1 MAYLVL
7 ILILSAVV
15 AVAMHR
21 LLLGGTVGSDKRPEH
36 FVDDKDERGLE
47 RRHRQSIASDVS
59 RTRKSG
65 RGAPG
70 PQDLSSPAERLQPLR
85 SPPMV
90 PKDPPQGTGEG
101 ST

>member
-36 FVDDKDERGLE
+36 FVEDERGLE
-47 RRHRQSIASDVS
+47 RRHRQSVASDLS

-65 RGAPG
+65 RGTPG
-70 PQDLSSPAERLQPLR
+70 PQDLSRPAEPLQPRR
-85 SPPMV
+85 SPPTV
-90 PKDPPQGTGEG
+90 PKDTPPSIRKG

>member
-7 ILILSAVV
+7 VLILSAVV

-21 LLLGGTVGSDKRPEH
+21 LLCGTVGSDKRPER
-36 FVDDKDERGLE
+36 FVEDERGLE
-47 RRHRQSIASDVS
+47 RRHRQAIASDMS

-70 PQDLSSPAERLQPLR
+70 PIDLSSPAERLQPLR
-85 SPPMV
+85 SPPTA
-90 PKDPPQGTGEG
+90 PKAPPQGTGKG

>member
-36 FVDDKDERGLE
+36 FVEDERGLE
-47 RRHRQSIASDVS
+47 RRHKQSIASDLS

-70 PQDLSSPAERLQPLR
+70 PIDLSSPAEPLQPRR
-85 SPPMV
+85 SPPTV
-90 PKDPPQGTGEG
+90 PKEPPKGTGGG